1 MTDTPETQKTIVARA
16 PEFPLDFEV
25 AIEDVAMQ
33 EVGYKVAT
41 MLKYRCEGKI
51 AYELLFKAAPEFAQ
65 THGDLFLPISAE
77 FAQDII
83 SKPLEANCEVP
94 DTLYAGP
101 SSCGNVIKNIAT
113 PTAWTS
119 IEECLSS
126 EPVEVPPAQ
135 PIDFEF
141 TATPAS
147 DPWTEATLEHSATLE
162 DEEAHY

>member
-1 MTDTPETQKTIVARA
+1 VLS
-16 PEFPLDFEV
+16 PLDFEV

-51 AYELLFKAAPEFAQ
+51 AYELLFKADPEFAQ

-77 FAQDII
+77 FAQEII

-113 PTAWTS
+113 PTAWGS
-119 IEECLSS
+119 IEECLVS
-126 EPVEVPPAQ
+126 EPVEIPPAQ
-135 PIDFEF
+135 PIPVTQFEAVGPD
-141 TATPAS
+141 TVIEVAS
-147 DPWTEATLEHSATLE
+147 TQSIQPLESTVITQ
-162 DEEAHY
+162 DEESED